1 MAKASLRKKETMPD
15 ELARAAAL
23 SVSIKDRSAPAQV
36 MNERDMMRKIYR
48 MRQALNAPKPCLKGF
63 ESENR
68 AVVCKLF
75 DSTKAPKREAPVRLD
90 VLTGSV
96 NALL

>member
-1 MAKASLRKKETMPD
+1 MPD

-23 SVSIKDRSAPAQV
+23 SVIIKDKGAPTQV

-63 ESENR
+63 EPENR
-68 AVVCKLF
+68 AAVVNPF

-90 VLTGSV
+90 LPTGPF
-96 NALL
+96 NALR